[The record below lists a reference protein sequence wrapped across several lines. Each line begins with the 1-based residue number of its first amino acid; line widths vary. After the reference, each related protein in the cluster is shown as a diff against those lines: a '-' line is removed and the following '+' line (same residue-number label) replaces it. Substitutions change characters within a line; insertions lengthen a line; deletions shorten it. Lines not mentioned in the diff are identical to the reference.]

1 MRNRL
6 GMVEKLEARA
16 KLVSILL
23 VYVLCASNGVSG
35 FSKLSDLGSSINMTS
50 AGYAW
55 VTAMDGDDL
64 HSEGNVENDV
74 YSVIGEEKVERDTE
88 VEPAFTSIDSMLQWA
103 IGHADPEKLKGSA
116 QEVQRMTPQELEK
129 RRAEIKELM
138 EKLRVPSDAD
148 LMKIAIADLHNVTLP
163 TEDRKRALEELLI
176 LVEPIDNANDLNKLG
191 GLVAVIGELDRE
203 EAELRTAAASV
214 LGKASQNNPIVQA
227 QLLRQG
233 VLPKLMKMVQSVY
246 AEEAVKALYAVSAII
261 RNFPMGHEAFYLN
274 GGVSLL
280 KEVLSSDDGVD
291 MRLQKKALFL
301 VGDLAEQRIETLGQL
316 DAFKLDEGLLKS
328 VAMQTE
334 SDDMDTQE
342 KALYALKSLHGVHS
356 SVRHTLRKV
365 CKVELLL
372 ERLKSYYEKLMSE
385 PDQEQAEFIK
395 DLEELRREVAELFG
409 RKDDSETRKD
419 ESGTG
424 GRSKVEEILY
434 L

>member
-1 MRNRL
+1 MRNLL
-6 GMVEKLEARA
+6 GMVEKLGARA

-23 VYVLCASNGVSG
+23 LYVLCASNGVSG

-64 HSEGNVENDV
+64 HSEGNVETDV
-74 YSVIGEEKVERDTE
+74 YSVMGEEKVERDTE

-203 EAELRTAAASV
+203 EVELRAAAASV

-261 RNFPMGHEAFYLN
+261 RNFPAGHEAFYLN
-274 GGVSLL
+274 GGVLLL
-280 KEVLSSDDGVD
+280 KDLMSSEDVD
-291 MRLQKKALFL
+291 FRLRKKALFL
-301 VGDLAEQRIETLGQL
+301 VGDLAEQRIETQGQL
-316 DAFKLDEGLLKS
+316 DVFKLDDGLLKS
-328 VAMQTE
+328 VVGQTE

-356 SVRHTLRKV
+356 SIRQTLRKV
-365 CKVELLL
+365 CKVESVL
-372 ERLKSYYEKLMSE
+372 ERLKLYYEKLMSE

-409 RKDDSETRKD
+409 RKDDSGTRKD
-419 ESGTG
+419 ESGSG